1 MRRPSILA
9 TALVTALLAPAPP
22 AAAQEIVRPQLAA
35 SADTNDWEAY
45 YDAGVEHL
53 RARRQVMAHDHF
65 IWASRLDPLRAEPQ
79 YARWVA
85 FWARNPMRYME
96 YLDDVQPILEMPEVL
111 RNDSVRALA
120 LERNPLVYQG
130 LQVLILDQV
139 PNLRWRQDPVS
150 QGWLSY
156 ATLEF
161 PRAAEQ
167 FRRAIARDPRRNA
180 WVRYA
185 RALVFT
191 AQERYDSAAAEMQ
204 LLLRELRERDERR
217 IQDAYLSKAF
227 VEYTIG
233 RLALARGN
241 AAGAEEA
248 FGRAL
253 AEDLAYVPA
262 HHWMGNVAL
271 ARGDLEAAIREY
283 AQAVELRPH
292 DGAMRWLLGRALGA
306 AGRDQEA
313 IVELRK
319 ATELEPR
326 WAEPWFSLALA
337 LDREALPDD
346 AIVAYRAFVARAPR
360 KSPSLARATARLAA
374 LSASR

>member
-1 MRRPSILA
+1 MRSPSLLA
-9 TALVTALLAPAPP
+9 IALLAVLLAPAAP
-22 AAAQEIVRPQLAA
+22 AAAQEILRPELAA

-65 IWASRLDPLRAEPQ
+65 VWASQLDPTRAEPH

-85 FWARNPMRYME
+85 FWARDPMRYME
-96 YLDDVQPILEMPEVL
+96 YLDDVKPVVEKPEVV

-120 LERNPLVYQG
+120 FERNPLVYQG
-130 LQVLILDQV
+130 LQMLILDQV

-156 ATLEF
+156 ARLEF

-180 WVRYA
+180 WVRYS

-204 LLLRELRERDERR
+204 LLLAELRQRDERR
-217 IQDAYLSKAF
+217 IQEAYLSKAF

-233 RLALARGN
+233 RLALARGD

-248 FGRAL
+248 FGRAIV
-253 AEDLAYVPA
+253 EDLAYVPA
-262 HHWMGNVAL
+262 HEWMGNVTL

-306 AGRDQEA
+306 AGRDEEA
-313 IVELRK
+313 IVELQK
-319 ATELEPR
+319 ATGLAPR

-337 LDREALPDD
+337 LDREARPDE
-346 AIVAYRAFVARAPR
+346 AVVAYRAFLARAPR
-360 KSPSLARATARLAA
+360 RSPNLARATSRLAA
-374 LSASR
+374 LSATR

>member
-9 TALVTALLAPAPP
+9 TVLLAALLAPAAP
-22 AAAQEIVRPQLAA
+22 AAAQEILRPELAA

-53 RARRQVMAHDHF
+53 RARRQVRAHDHF
-65 IWASRLDPLRAEPQ
+65 VWASRLDPTRAEPH

-85 FWARNPMRYME
+85 FWARDPMRYME
-96 YLDDVQPILEMPEVL
+96 YLDDVKPIVEKPEVV

-120 LERNPLVYQG
+120 FERNPLVYQG
-130 LQVLILDQV
+130 LQLLILDQV

-156 ATLEF
+156 ATLDL

-180 WVRYA
+180 WVRYS
-185 RALVFT
+185 RALVLT

-204 LLLRELRERDERR
+204 LLLAELRQRDERR
-217 IQDAYLSKAF
+217 IQEAYLSKAF

-233 RLALARGN
+233 RLALARGD

-262 HHWMGNVAL
+262 HAWMGNVVL
-271 ARGDLEAAIREY
+271 ARGDIEAAIREY
-283 AQAVELRPH
+283 AQAVELRPL
-292 DGAMRWLLGRALGA
+292 DGTMRWLLGRALGA
-306 AGRDQEA
+306 AGRDEEA
-313 IVELRK
+313 IAELRR

-337 LDREALPDD
+337 LERDALPDE
-346 AIVAYRAFVARAPR
+346 AVVAYRAFVARAPR
-360 KSPSLARATARLAA
+360 NSPNVARATSRLAA
-374 LSASR
+374 LNASR

>member
-22 AAAQEIVRPQLAA
+22 AAAQEILRPELAA
-35 SADTNDWEAY
+35 SADTNEWEAY

-65 IWASRLDPLRAEPQ
+65 IWASRLDPTRAEPH

-85 FWARNPMRYME
+85 FWARDPMRYME
-96 YLDDVQPILEMPEVL
+96 YLDDVKPIVEMPEVV

-120 LERNPLVYQG
+120 FERNPLVYQG

-139 PNLRWRQDPVS
+139 PNLHWRQDPVS

-156 ATLEF
+156 ARLEF

-180 WVRYA
+180 WVRYS

-217 IQDAYLSKAF
+217 LQEAYLSKAF

-233 RLALARGN
+233 RLALARGD

-262 HHWMGNVAL
+262 HQWMGNVAL

-292 DGAMRWLLGRALGA
+292 DGAMRWLLGRTLGA
-306 AGRDQEA
+306 AGRDEEA
-313 IVELRK
+313 IAELRR

>member
-1 MRRPSILA
+1 MRSPSIPAIALLA
-9 TALVTALLAPAPP
+9 ALLAPVAP
-22 AAAQEIVRPQLAA
+22 AAAQEILRPELAA

-45 YDAGVEHL
+45 YDAGIEHL

-65 IWASRLDPLRAEPQ
+65 VWASRLDPTRAEPH

-85 FWARNPMRYME
+85 FWARDPMRYME
-96 YLDDVQPILEMPEVL
+96 YLDDVKPIVEKPEVV

-120 LERNPLVYQG
+120 FERNPLVYQG
-130 LQVLILDQV
+130 LQMLILDQV

-156 ATLEF
+156 ARLEF

-180 WVRYA
+180 WVRYS

-204 LLLRELRERDERR
+204 LLLAELRQRDERR
-217 IQDAYLSKAF
+217 LQEAYLSKAF

-233 RLALARGN
+233 RLALARGD

-248 FGRAL
+248 FGRAIV
-253 AEDLAYVPA
+253 EDLAYVPA
-262 HHWMGNVAL
+262 HEWMGNVAL

-292 DGAMRWLLGRALGA
+292 DGTMRWLLGRALGA
-306 AGRDQEA
+306 AGRDEEA
-313 IVELRK
+313 IVELQR
-319 ATELEPR
+319 ATGLAPR

-337 LDREALPDD
+337 LDREARPDE
-346 AIVAYRAFVARAPR
+346 AIVAYRAFLARAPR
-360 KSPSLARATARLAA
+360 RSPNLARATSRLAA
-374 LSASR
+374 LGATR